1 MLTISL
7 SCRLNQN
14 SPLSKPVSLGSAS
27 TLKLVLTAKDNG
39 NGKRPHQAFL
49 VLQDQDTGLEAPFPL
64 TVKES
69 GKATVQIVRTPASQN
84 RGKMT
89 DTLPTVAEGTPR
101 PIAYRDQTPQGICR
115 SRLLRIFARV

>member
-1 MLTISL
+1 VLTIPL

-14 SPLSKPVSLGSAS
+14 SPLSKPVSLGSTS
-27 TLKLVLTAKDNG
+27 TLKVVLTAKDNG

-69 GKATVQIVRTPASQN
+69 GKATVQIVRAPVLQ
-84 RGKMT
+84 
-89 DTLPTVAEGTPR
+89 E
-101 PIAYRDQTPQGICR
+101 
-115 SRLLRIFARV
+115 